1 MNASTLLNNRYL
13 ILQALGEGGFG
24 KTFLAED
31 TQMPS
36 QRRCVIKQLKP
47 AVNQPELAQ
56 LLQDRFAREAAVLE
70 TVGLGHSQI
79 PTLYAYFCADNLFY
93 LVQELIVGKPLSEL
107 MRSPWP
113 EAKVQAL
120 VSQTLKALTH
130 VHSLNIIHRDIKP
143 DNIIIRTADRPSL
156 PDRFRRSQRSD
167 EYSDVAFWKSRI
179 LRSHWHSRLHVARAG
194 GRPTQ
199 LFQRFVQSR
208 HDGHLFADRAIA
220 QRNPHQQPRQPHP
233 MATVRA

>member
-1 MNASTLLNNRYL
+1 MNASALLNNRYL

-47 AVNQPELAQ
+47 AVNQPGLAQ

-143 DNIIIRTADRPSL
+143 DNIIIRTADEPSL

-167 EYSDVAFWKSRI
+167 EYSDVALLEK
-179 LRSHWHSRLHVARAG
+179 
-194 GRPTQ
+194 
-199 LFQRFVQSR
+199 
-208 HDGHLFADRAIA
+208 
-220 QRNPHQQPRQPHP
+220 
-233 MATVRA
+233 